1 MVMAAKRKCKKCI
14 HGEPH
19 NGHKGY
25 CDCTLNPIWQR
36 LPDSHYCSQFE
47 KKATKRKKK
56 EA

>member
-1 MVMAAKRKCKKCI
+1 MAAKRKCKKCI

-47 KKATKRKKK
+47 KKATKKKTK
-56 EA
+56 KDA